1 MDSGLHAS
9 IRPFYAHLSCRML
22 ELAALMD
29 EACAVAPE
37 DEDVREENK
46 DEHSDNNASLAQEL
60 DLADLYPTL
69 YYFYLNSRE
78 PGMCRPC
85 HRRSRSTTALRS

>member
-1 MDSGLHAS
+1 
-9 IRPFYAHLSCRML
+9 
-22 ELAALMD
+22 MD

-37 DEDVREENK
+37 NEDVREANK
-46 DEHSDNNASLAQEL
+46 DARSDNDASLAQDL

-78 PGMCRPC
+78 AGARRPS
-85 HRRSRSTTALRS
+85 HWRSCSTEAGVDVSYAYTHPEI